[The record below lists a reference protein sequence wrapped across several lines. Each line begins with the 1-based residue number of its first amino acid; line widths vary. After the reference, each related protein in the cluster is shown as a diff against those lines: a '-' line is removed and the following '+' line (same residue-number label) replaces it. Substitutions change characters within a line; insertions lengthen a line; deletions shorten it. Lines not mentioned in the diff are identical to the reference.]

1 MTESRG
7 IVIISLAVVIIVAFI
22 VLFPILYN
30 DSNRTKI
37 SNWWSDEAADIK
49 CYSGGVLV
57 IESTSTGK
65 IQDAANSDGYFWVDK
80 ETGKGLESN
89 GDCVLRYLD

>member
-1 MTESRG
+1 M
-7 IVIISLAVVIIVAFI
+7 
-22 VLFPILYN
+22 LFPIMYN
-30 DSNRTKI
+30 DSSRTKI
-37 SNWWSDEAADIK
+37 GNWWGDQAAEIK

-80 ETGKGLESN
+80 ETGRGLESN